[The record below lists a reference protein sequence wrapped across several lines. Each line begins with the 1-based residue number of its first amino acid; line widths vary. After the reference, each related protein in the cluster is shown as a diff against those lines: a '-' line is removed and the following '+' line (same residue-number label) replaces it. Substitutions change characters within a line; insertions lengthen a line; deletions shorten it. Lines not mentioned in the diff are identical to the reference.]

1 MHILHRILVHLP
13 GDVPASERES
23 RREYLERIRFYAE
36 VETEEFYETAYDW
49 RAAGPA
55 SMAPNGPALKRAN
68 IPKMF
73 SLVLRMGE
81 CSFGS

>member
-13 GDVPASERES
+13 GDVPASEGES
-23 RREYLERIRFYAE
+23 RREYLEKPRNFMKPPMTGGKLLPLEGGA
-36 VETEEFYETAYDW
+36 
-49 RAAGPA
+49 
-55 SMAPNGPALKRAN
+55 AN